1 MRDRSAGNIN
11 NVFIYSMYCLG
22 MTWPIAA
29 HRGCH
34 DSPRR
39 LFWPLGALLRADD
52 ALPCAHLIQCVCFER
67 RRVGQEPRRTFAA
80 CPRLLRETFLDPN
93 TVADAANRCGIAQ
106 QRDAELL
113 SVQATRSEATF
124 IKELAGE
131 VDLALR
137 HG

>member
-80 CPRLLRETFLDPN
+80 CPRLLRETFLDPHAGQDPLRN
-93 TVADAANRCGIAQ
+93 YLKNKALCAIGVCVNALKTCYATIAL
-106 QRDAELL
+106 DYIA
-113 SVQATRSEATF
+113 SNIVSP
-124 IKELAGE
+124 
-131 VDLALR
+131 
-137 HG
+137 